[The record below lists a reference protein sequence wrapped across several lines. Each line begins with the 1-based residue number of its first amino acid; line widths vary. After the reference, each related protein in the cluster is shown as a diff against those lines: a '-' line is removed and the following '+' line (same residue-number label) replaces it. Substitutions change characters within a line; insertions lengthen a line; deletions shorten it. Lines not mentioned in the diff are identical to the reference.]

1 MDDGSAR
8 HRRTARPFG
17 DVFRTPCWF
26 QFGGLVGG
34 TSSGGVRMLPRYAHL
49 RLRLTA
55 AYAKT
60 PDTQTNALFQGVKN
74 PTARRYICSPA
85 HLRLRLTAAYARP
98 RQEAS
103 GCYLE
108 WSTPDATPTLLCSIL
123 TCRRVMNKAC
133 RLMDSRRGARP
144 PLDGSTGLVH
154 LWTGTI
160 VYTWSAAGSIL
171 ILSYALQNQSR
182 PGSDC

>member
-1 MDDGSAR
+1 
-8 HRRTARPFG
+8 
-17 DVFRTPCWF
+17 
-26 QFGGLVGG
+26 
-34 TSSGGVRMLPRYAHL
+34 MLPRYAHL

-74 PTARRYICSPA
+74 LQVDATYA

-133 RLMDSRRGARP
+133 RLMESRRGARP
-144 PLDGSTGLVH
+144 PLDGCYRLV
-154 LWTGTI
+154 
-160 VYTWSAAGSIL
+160 YSWSAAGSIL
-171 ILSYALQNQSR
+171 IILLAYALHIPSR
-182 PGSDC
+182 PRSDC